1 MEIDGESSLLLMAGW
16 DGAKRAALNHATPGD
31 PMEVWLRKG
40 DQELRNLPV
49 GIGIDVYTTLRVL
62 NPLFEIPAVTHSMI
76 AYLALAQFE
85 VFAFH
90 RRPALDDS
98 MRSKAAGRH
107 QGQGDTPA
115 VSLLPATQ
123 VDSLQVAFSLLVEC
137 CLPEEPRHL
146 RTSSIFKSLKQ
157 IRGIER
163 WCGASGSLIVVDLA
177 CCVGLVQAVP
187 VRAGREIVWADPGSL
202 RFEVN
207 ALRYQQGGQ
216 NVAPDVKLHSREA
229 LELIHPALF
238 ADAAKVLEDHRSG
251 AVLVTKVTPEQ
262 IAVRGLDYWD
272 TTDLIFV

>member
-1 MEIDGESSLLLMAGW
+1 MHHDQAISSSYCGETVCDKEHRAIGKIVEKIVTESAFGFVIK
-16 DGAKRAALNHATPGD
+16 GACGFIH
-31 PMEVWLRKG
+31 
-40 DQELRNLPV
+40 DQHTASVKE
-49 GIGIDVYTTLRVL
+49 G
-62 NPLFEIPAVTHSMI
+62 A
-76 AYLALAQFE
+76 
-85 VFAFH
+85 
-90 RRPALDDS
+90 
-98 MRSKAAGRH
+98 
-107 QGQGDTPA
+107 GQGDTPA
-115 VSLLPATQ
+115 VSLLPAAQ

-177 CCVGLVQAVP
+177 CRGGLVQAVR

-262 IAVRGLDYWD
+262 IAVRSLDYWD
-272 TTDLIFV
+272 TTDLIIV